1 MYERVPVC
9 LFVNVCM
16 WLFIYVH
23 DVSGGEKLF
32 AYLSIIVSHQVVP
45 WGLLGS
51 GTSSNKPQ
59 IAFNWEVLY
68 GKCLWYSCLL
78 LLFSHFWMWRPFVS
92 VLLKDPWSSFSYSL
106 LYWWRVFHRDA
117 FLYSIIT
124 CACISPSSHPHTSYS
139 HPQLPAFL
147 HLSTQQISLSERPR
161 NQVISNIQPCPQGV
175 VVWEWGQAERDQN
188 K

>member
-1 MYERVPVC
+1 MYEKVPVC

-139 HPQLPAFL
+139 HPTATSILAFVYSANFPL
-147 HLSTQQISLSERPR
+147 WKTQKSSHQQHTALSSRSCCLGVGAGRERSE
-161 NQVISNIQPCPQGV
+161 
-175 VVWEWGQAERDQN
+175 
-188 K
+188 